1 MIYATEKS
9 IQEIGRKI
17 SEVEKRELEENLEKL
32 KTALNGGKAQKIKEY
47 TDELLELVKG
57 VTTKVKK
64 VSQAKTLVSSM
75 KKRLGDEVSSE
86 ERRKFEEAVKRL
98 EEVPHKDVGKE
109 MNKLKEMITLLEADQ
124 GER

>member
-1 MIYATEKS
+1 M
-9 IQEIGRKI
+9 
-17 SEVEKRELEENLEKL
+17 
-32 KTALNGGKAQKIKEY
+32 NGGKAQKIKEY